1 MKKFFKKIICFFFN
15 HKIKEIDAID
25 LCSSFMNASKDPK
38 QDFDYFRKSLSF
50 KNVCVCTR
58 CGFSKLEF

>member
-1 MKKFFKKIICFFFN
+1 
-15 HKIKEIDAID
+15 
-25 LCSSFMNASKDPK
+25 MNASKDPK